1 MIIGKN
7 VTVSFTRNGETKT
20 VLKKVDFSIPKGR
33 ITAFIGPSGG
43 GKTTLLR
50 CCAALQQ
57 EFSGSI
63 TLNGKN
69 ILSLPLKERIHNV
82 GFVFQQFNLF
92 PHLTVAQNC
101 AAPLVYE
108 AKVQPEEIE
117 KRLEAVL
124 TRVGMDSFATAMP
137 GQLSGGQQQR
147 VAIARALM
155 MEPRVLLFDEP
166 TSALDPES
174 TQVLIDVVKDLAT
187 DGITIVFA
195 SHDMAFI
202 NAVRDCIYFVR
213 DGEIVAQCG
222 GKDEKICENSEI
234 GSFLAAR

>member
-7 VTVSFTRNGETKT
+7 VSVSFTRAGETKK
-20 VLKKVDFSIPKGR
+20 VLKGVDFSIPKGR

-57 EFSGSI
+57 EFGGTV
-63 TLNGKN
+63 TLDGKN
-69 ILSLPLKERIHNV
+69 IVTLPLKERIHNV

-101 AAPLVYE
+101 VAPLVYE
-108 AKVQPEEIE
+108 AKVQPAEIQQ
-117 KRLEAVL
+117 RLDKVL
-124 TRVGMDSFATAMP
+124 ARVGMSAFADAIP

-147 VAIARALM
+147 IAIARALM
-155 MEPRVLLFDEP
+155 MAPRVLLFDEP

-174 TQVLIDVVKDLAT
+174 TQALIDTVKDLAA
-187 DGITIVFA
+187 DGITIAFA

-202 NAVRDCIYFVR
+202 NAVRDRIYFVR
-213 DGEIVAQCG
+213 DGRIAAQCG
-222 GKDEKICENSEI
+222 GKDEKICDDSEI
-234 GSFLAAR
+234 GLFLAAR